1 MYGAGEFLKIGN
13 GLRLEFPTER
23 QWFYGLTECII
34 GFSASNRS
42 HYWSNGKLIVVIGG
56 RRYVAEG
63 LFKTG

>member
-34 GFSASNRS
+34 GFRASNRS
-42 HYWSNGKLIVVIGG
+42 SYWSNGKLIVVIGG
-56 RRYVAEG
+56 RRYVAEV

>member
-13 GLRLEFPTER
+13 GLHLEFPSER

-42 HYWSNGKLIVVIGG
+42 SYWSNGKLIVVIGG
-56 RRYVAEG
+56 RRFVVEG
-63 LFKTG
+63 LLKTR